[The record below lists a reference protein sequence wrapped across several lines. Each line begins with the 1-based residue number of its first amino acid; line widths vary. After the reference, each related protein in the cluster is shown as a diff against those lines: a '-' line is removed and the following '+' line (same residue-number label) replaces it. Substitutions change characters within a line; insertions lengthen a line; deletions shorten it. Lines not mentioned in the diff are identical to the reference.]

1 MRRVVPAVGL
11 IGSVAAIDEWWRQH
25 PRIGAA
31 YVNRVVDPWLVRQ
44 GVIAESGG
52 ELGLIEHVGR
62 VSGTIRRTPVHPVAT
77 ETGFRIVVPLG
88 DHSEWAA
95 NVLAAG
101 HCRLQ
106 VGPLVHELDEP
117 ALVVPTRVEDLPREL
132 ARVMEWL
139 GFRYLL
145 LHRYAQ
151 HEGALE
157 TPPGIVPEPEVVPE
171 AAPVAEDVP
180 ATQPVAAG

>member
-1 MRRVVPAVGL
+1 MRRLVAAVGL
-11 IGSVAAIDEWWRQH
+11 IGIVAAIVEWWRQH
-25 PRIGAA
+25 PRFGAA

>member
-1 MRRVVPAVGL
+1 
-11 IGSVAAIDEWWRQH
+11 
-25 PRIGAA
+25 
-31 YVNRVVDPWLVRQ
+31 VNRVVDPWLVRQ

-151 HEGALE
+151 HECALE
-157 TPPGIVPEPEVVPE
+157 TPPEIVPEPEVVPE

>member
-1 MRRVVPAVGL
+1 MRRWVAAVGL
-11 IGSVAAIDEWWRQH
+11 IGIVAAIVEWWRQH
-25 PRIGAA
+25 PRFGAA
-31 YVNRVVDPWLVRQ
+31 YVNRVVDPWLIRQ